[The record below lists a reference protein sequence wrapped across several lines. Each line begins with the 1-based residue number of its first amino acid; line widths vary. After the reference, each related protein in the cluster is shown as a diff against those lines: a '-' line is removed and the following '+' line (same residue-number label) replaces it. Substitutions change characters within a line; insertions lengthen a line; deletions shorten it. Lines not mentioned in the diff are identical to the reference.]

1 MDSRTLKV
9 FALLAPL
16 VTACGARDVPVPQEQ
31 SSVPS
36 ASSVP
41 LVPVPPAAARVT
53 ADALNAVRTECL
65 GYDST
70 VVLSGVL
77 RRETHPG
84 PPTFESIADGDRPQ
98 TGFYLHLSAPTCT
111 NADRSVPDGAREDSV
126 TRVQL
131 ILDSAGYATFRPLID
146 RRVRLSGVLFSSFTG
161 HHHAPLLL
169 RDVIQVR

>member
-1 MDSRTLKV
+1 MDPRILKF

-16 VTACGARDVPVPQEQ
+16 ATACGARDVSVPEEQ
-31 SSVPS
+31 SSAQRAS
-36 ASSVP
+36 AVP
-41 LVPVPPAAARVT
+41 LVPAPSEAATVST
-53 ADALNAVRTECL
+53 DASDAVRAECL

-70 VVLSGVL
+70 VVLSGEV

-84 PPTFESIADGDRPQ
+84 PPNFESIANGDRPQ
-98 TGFYLHLSAPTCT
+98 TGFYLHLAAPTCT
-111 NADRSVPDGAREDSV
+111 NEDWSVPDGARLDSV

-131 ILDSAGYATFRPLID
+131 VLDSTGYARFRPMIN

-169 RDVIQVR
+169 RDVMQAR